1 MALTISEPMVN
12 DTDRLNVTQAARV
25 LGIDRSTLR
34 RHSDEGLIKFS
45 VNQRTGYRKY
55 SGREIKRYWRMQ
67 A

>member
-1 MALTISEPMVN
+1 MALTMSEPMVN
-12 DTDRLNVTQAARV
+12 DTDRLNVTQAAAV
-25 LGIDRSTLR
+25 LGINRSTLR

-55 SGREIKRYWRMQ
+55 SGRDIKRYWRTQ